1 MPILL
6 LLLLLSLSAC
16 TTDVVTVIEPTISDD
31 SDFVPVPKMLQIIDD
46 AHGTDLVIHH
56 AALVLVESPRCH
68 PTKDNLVMIPRR
80 GRGPGPNY
88 LPADFAPHLPIEP
101 TSSPASVNLVS
112 LPIEKK

>member
-16 TTDVVTVIEPTISDD
+16 TTDVVTVTEPTISDD
-31 SDFVPVPKMLQIIDD
+31 SDIAPIPKMLQIIDD

-101 TSSPASVNLVS
+101 TSSPQSVNLVS

>member
-16 TTDVVTVIEPTISDD
+16 TTDVETVIERTISDD